1 MVSGGAPLF
10 DPRTVAGRTVIARLL
25 SGAHSPHGRYGI
37 GRTASRQ
44 RKGARFVASH
54 RRSPSSSSS
63 VFSRSAKV
71 TVLSAAAV
79 TAAAFGTAPAT
90 ADPGTTER
98 TARAEVD
105 RLYEQAEKATEGFN
119 RADERARAIR
129 ERVSQVQD
137 GVARGQERINRMRG
151 ALGAVAGAQY
161 RSGGMDPALALL
173 LSGDPDSYLD
183 KAATLDRI
191 SERQAAALT
200 ELRRAQRDLAQQRAE
215 AGRLLTE
222 LERSRAAVALH
233 KRTVERK
240 LAEARALLNSLPA
253 EEREAFDRASR
264 SGRDDLPPTGGAAS
278 GRAATALAA
287 ARSAV
292 GKPYVWGA
300 NGPSGFDCSGL
311 MQWSY
316 AQAGVG
322 LPRTSQAQRDAGRHV
337 PLSEARPGDLVTYR
351 DDASHV
357 GMYVGN
363 GQVVHAPYPGARV
376 RYDPVGM
383 MPVSAVTRV

>member
-1 MVSGGAPLF
+1 M
-10 DPRTVAGRTVIARLL
+10 
-25 SGAHSPHGRYGI
+25 
-37 GRTASRQ
+37 
-44 RKGARFVASH
+44 ASH
-54 RRSPSSSSS
+54 RRSSSSSS
-63 VFSRSAKV
+63 SGLSRSAKV
-71 TVLSAAAV
+71 TVLSAAAA
-79 TAAAFGTAPAT
+79 TAAAAFGAAPAS
-90 ADPGTTER
+90 ADPGTPVEVT
-98 TARAEVD
+98 RAKVD
-105 RLYEQAEKATEGFN
+105 RLYEEAEKATEGFN
-119 RADERARAIR
+119 KADERADALR
-129 ERVSQVQD
+129 EQVDRVQD
-137 GVARGQERINRMRG
+137 SVARGQERINRMRG

-173 LSGDPDSYLD
+173 LSEDPDSYLD
-183 KAATLDRI
+183 KAAALDRI
-191 SERQAAALT
+191 SERQASALT
-200 ELRRAQRDLAQQRAE
+200 ELRRAQRGLAQQRAE
-215 AGRLLTE
+215 AGRMLTE

-240 LAEARALLNSLPA
+240 LAQARALLNSLPSD
-253 EEREAFDRASR
+253 ERDAYDRASR
-264 SGRDDLPPTGGAAS
+264 SGRDDLPPPGDGTVS
-278 GRAATALAA
+278 GRAAAAVAA

-322 LPRTSQAQRDAGRHV
+322 LPRTSQAQRNAGRHV

-357 GMYVGN
+357 GMYMGN
-363 GQVVHAPYPGARV
+363 GQVVHAPYPGAPV